1 MAKNTPTYSRL
12 LALLAVA
19 AFAFS
24 SCADTTLKSSWT
36 APGVT
41 KLKFNKMVVIALA
54 ANRNFNRKMAESAVA
69 NFATRVKIV
78 PSYEL
83 LPGLDSVKDKAT
95 VIKMIQDNQFDGVI
109 TMRLA
114 ATDTRVTYGG
124 STALPMDYL
133 AFSDYYTQVYD
144 VSAYYLDDGN
154 RATYQDKII
163 FLEVNIYDVKT
174 MKLVWS
180 GTTQTIK
187 DAANPGSVPAAI
199 QEIAG
204 VIRNK
209 LEESNLIN

>member
-1 MAKNTPTYSRL
+1 MVNQTPISSRL
-12 LALLAVA
+12 LVLLAVA
-19 AFAFS
+19 ALAFAG
-24 SCADTTLKSSWT
+24 CADTTLKSSWT

-69 NFATRVKIV
+69 NSATRVKIV

-83 LPGLDSVKDKAT
+83 LPGLDDVKNKAT
-95 VIKMIQDNQFDGVI
+95 VIKMIQDNEFDGVI
-109 TMRLA
+109 TLRIA
-114 ATDTRVTYGG
+114 ARDTRVMSG
-124 STALPMDYL
+124 SSSTLPMDYL
-133 AFSDYYTQVYD
+133 TFSGYYGSVYD

-163 FLEVNIYDVKT
+163 SLEVNIYDVKT

-187 DAANPGSVPAAI
+187 DAANPGSVPAAV
-199 QEIAG
+199 QEVAK
-204 VIRNK
+204 VIRAK
-209 LEESNLIN
+209 LQDDKLLN

>member
-1 MAKNTPTYSRL
+1 MSIPTPTFTRL

-19 AFAFS
+19 ALAFTG
-24 SCADTTLKSSWT
+24 CADATLKSSWT

-69 NFATRVKIV
+69 NQITKIKAV

-83 LPGLDSVKDKAT
+83 LPGLDDVKDKAT

-109 TMRLA
+109 TLRLT

-124 STALPMDYL
+124 STALPMDYMT
-133 AFSDYYTQVYD
+133 FSGYYGSAYD
-144 VSAYYLDDGN
+144 VSAYFLDDGN

-187 DAANPGSVPAAI
+187 DAANPGSVPAAVLEVGKAVRAKL
-199 QEIAG
+199 QE
-204 VIRNK
+204 
-209 LEESNLIN
+209 EQLIN